1 MTQPIIAPITDS
13 QIADVV
19 ALWQRCDL
27 TRPWNDPASD
37 IAFACRDAH
46 ASVLVAR
53 MNERVVAS
61 VMVGDDGHRG
71 WVYYLAVDPEHRRA
85 GLGRV
90 MMATAE
96 QWLRERGV
104 VKLQLMVR
112 AENPVVQAFYER
124 LGYAPQ
130 ARVVYAR
137 WLDGRDPTP

>member
-1 MTQPIIAPITDS
+1 MSPTIAPIADRD
-13 QIADVV
+13 IAAVI

-37 IAFACRDAH
+37 IAFACRGEH
-46 ASVLVAR
+46 ATVLVGR
-53 MNERVVAS
+53 EGDRVVAT

-71 WVYYLAVDPEHRRA
+71 WVYYLAVDPDQRRG

-90 MMATAE
+90 MMGAAE
-96 QWLRERGV
+96 QWLRNRGV
-104 VKLQLMVR
+104 EKLQLMVR
-112 AENPVVQAFYER
+112 AENPVVHAFYNN

-130 ARVVYAR
+130 ERVVFAR